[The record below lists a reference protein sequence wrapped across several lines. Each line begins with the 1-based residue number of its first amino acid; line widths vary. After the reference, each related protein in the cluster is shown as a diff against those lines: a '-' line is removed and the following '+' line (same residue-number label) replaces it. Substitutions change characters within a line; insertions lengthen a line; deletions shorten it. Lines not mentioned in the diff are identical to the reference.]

1 MLFLQSCSQK
11 LVMSKFAIK
20 GLVVPS
26 IFDLSL
32 FSSPNFNFKFKIL
45 LTLNYAVFEQTAFLV
60 LCTVAAD
67 TSRWTPK
74 AQEGRIQ
81 ITDTHTDTHDNYCNP
96 LRACAPRVNKD
107 LT

>member
-26 IFDLSL
+26 IFFDLSL
-32 FSSPNFNFKFKIL
+32 FSSPNFNLKFKIL

-74 AQEGRIQ
+74 ARKKVEYR
-81 ITDTHTDTHDNYCNP
+81 
-96 LRACAPRVNKD
+96 
-107 LT
+107 